1 METITLKPGQEH
13 RITLPGLGSAGYRWI
28 VEPYDRKIVT
38 VEEIL
43 HSRQEVTVPIAG
55 SLQQVFTLTAVAPG
69 HTSVSFNQR
78 RGFEPDK
85 KPHASYEI
93 SVTVTS

>member
-13 RITLPGLGSAGYRWI
+13 RITIPGLGSAGYRWI
-28 VEPYDRKIVT
+28 AEPYDQNVVI

-55 SLQQVFTLTAVAPG
+55 SLQQIFKLIAVAPG
-69 HTSVSFNQR
+69 HTSVIFNQR
-78 RGFEPDK
+78 RRFEPEK
-85 KPHASYEI
+85 KPHVSYEI
-93 SVTVTS
+93 SVAVTS

>member
-13 RITLPGLGSAGYRWI
+13 RIKLPGLGATGYQWM
-28 VEPYDRKIVT
+28 VEPCDQKVVT

-43 HSRQEVTVPIAG
+43 HSIQEVTVPIAG
-55 SLQQVFTLTAVAPG
+55 SLNQEFRLTAVAPG
-69 HTSVSFNQR
+69 QTSIRFNQR
-78 RGFEPDK
+78 RRFEPDK

-93 SVTVTS
+93 TVAVTG